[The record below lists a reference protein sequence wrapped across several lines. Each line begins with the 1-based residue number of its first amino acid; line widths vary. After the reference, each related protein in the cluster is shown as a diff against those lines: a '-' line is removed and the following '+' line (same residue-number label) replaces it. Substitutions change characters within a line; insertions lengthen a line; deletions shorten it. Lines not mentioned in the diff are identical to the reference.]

1 MTSSRT
7 IPFICLF
14 LSGWTSLTYELLW
27 IKQLTLLFGG
37 TLYAISAVLCA
48 FMTGL
53 ALGAW
58 YLSRYL
64 SRSSSGT
71 PNRVRLYGILEGLI
85 GVYGLIF
92 PVLLKAMEWLYPLVI
107 SASPANEGWLHGTE
121 FLMSALLM
129 LPSTFLMGATLP
141 IIGAWAVG
149 GHSGKIF
156 KNISLVYSLNTF
168 GAVFGVVITQFF
180 TTRWLGIQ
188 GTLWSAVGLNILIFL
203 LCFFWRASPQRDSE
217 IKDEKPETLITP
229 ENAPSRGLN
238 WLLLILFGY
247 SGGVA
252 LASEILWTRILVF
265 PLGSSLYSF
274 ALILATF
281 LFGIALG
288 SLISEKLLGSSRW
301 IVKFIMVEL
310 SIGIFCLLILPGFD
324 QLTDWTLK
332 ADHLFYDLEN
342 TASRTLMVR
351 SLFAFGLMFLPTL
364 GFGLVFP
371 LANQINFT
379 LFGSVISTLGNSYA
393 VNTFGAILGTV
404 ITPFVLIPL
413 FGIQVSLFILYSIL
427 ITLSLSALIWYLKGR
442 LRHWATSF
450 AGLSALMVAWYF
462 FAAPQTS
469 TQRLGHHNFAR
480 MEINAA
486 VDDLRLLDY
495 KEGNFSTL
503 SVVEDRKTAA
513 RTLYVNGFSTAT
525 VSDAIGGSAYMQVMG
540 WVPMMLHPD
549 PKQALVIGFGT
560 GSTLGTVS
568 RFPGVTVD
576 GVEIDRNVL
585 TLAPWFSLWNHDA
598 LNQPHVN
605 MIVQDGRQYLRW
617 TEKRYDV
624 ITLEPMS
631 PVQAGVNNLYSR
643 EFYDLV
649 RSRLRP
655 GGIMMQWLPLHLVS
669 ASDSRAMIK
678 TFQSAFLHTSV
689 WNSFLTRIVLL
700 VGSDQPVFLDK
711 NLFDQRLA
719 LPESRRMSEQIGV
732 YDFLDFLD
740 FYLTDGSALSSLLE
754 DSPII
759 TDDRA
764 LLEHSGVNLVPPL
777 KQQTDEAF
785 LNLLKYRQFPPVV
798 GLSPQQTQAYRQ
810 HHNLRTAQRFSIFS
824 QRYKGPGHREFAE
837 KNYQAGLAKVREFFD
852 KNQNSQ
858 VGLSNS
864 GWVGSKIPRN

>member
-64 SRSSSGT
+64 NRSSGS

-85 GVYGLIF
+85 GIYGLIF
-92 PVLLKAMEWLYPLVI
+92 PVLLTAMEWLYPLVI
-107 SASPANEGWLHGTE
+107 STSPANEGWLHGAE
-121 FLMSALLM
+121 FLMSALFM

-149 GHSGKIF
+149 DHGGKIF
-156 KNISLVYSLNTF
+156 KKISLLYSLNTF
-168 GAVFGVVITQFF
+168 GAVFGCVITQFF
-180 TTRWLGIQ
+180 TTRWLGVQ

-203 LCFFWRASPQRDSE
+203 LCFFWRDAPQANSK
-217 IKDEKPETLITP
+217 IKDEQSKTPFTP
-229 ENAPSRGLN
+229 ENTPDRGLS

-252 LASEILWTRILVF
+252 LSSEILWTRILVF

-301 IVKFIMVEL
+301 IIKFIMVEL
-310 SIGIFCLLILPGFD
+310 AIGVFCLLILPGFD

-379 LFGSVISTLGNSYA
+379 LFGTVIRTLGNSYA
-393 VNTFGAILGTV
+393 VNTAGAIVGTAL
-404 ITPFVLIPL
+404 TPFVLIPL
-413 FGIQVSLFILYSIL
+413 FGIKVSLFILYAIL
-427 ITLSLSALIWYLKGR
+427 ITLSMAALIWHLQGR
-442 LRHWATSF
+442 LRGWATSF
-450 AGLSALMVAWYF
+450 AGLSAALVAWYF
-462 FAAPQTS
+462 LAAPQTS
-469 TQRLGHHNFAR
+469 AQQLGHHNFAR
-480 MEINAA
+480 IEINVAA
-486 VDDLRLLDY
+486 DDLQLLEY

-513 RTLYVNGFSTAT
+513 RTLYVDGFSTAT
-525 VSDAIGGSAYMQVMG
+525 ASDAIGGSAYMQAMG

-549 PKQALVIGFGT
+549 PKRALVIGFGT
-560 GSTLGTVS
+560 GSTLGAVS

-585 TLAPWFSLWNHDA
+585 TLAPWFSLWNHDV
-598 LNQPHVN
+598 LNRPHVN

-643 EFYDLV
+643 EFYDLA
-649 RSRLRP
+649 RRRLQP

-669 ASDSRAMIK
+669 AADSRAMIK

-689 WNSFLTRIVLL
+689 WNSFLTRIILL
-700 VGSDQPVFLDK
+700 VGSDRPVSLDK
-711 NLFDQRLA
+711 KLFDRRLQ
-719 LPESRRMSEQIGV
+719 LPSSRKMSEQIGV
-732 YDFLDFLD
+732 YDFLDFMD
-740 FYLTDGSALSSLLE
+740 FYLTDGTALASLLK
-754 DSPII
+754 DAPII

-785 LNLLKYRQFPPVV
+785 LNLLKYRQFPPVT

-810 HHNLRTAQRFSIFS
+810 RHNLRTAQRLSIFS
-824 QRYKGPGHREFAE
+824 QRYKGPGYQEFSR
-837 KNYQAGLAKVREFFD
+837 KDYQAGMAKVREFFD
-852 KNQNSQ
+852 ENQNSL
-858 VGLSNS
+858 VSLSAS
-864 GWVGSKIPRN
+864 GWASSKMPQN